1 MAGDDTPPLS
11 PRERS
16 KANLK
21 PAWQPGQSGNPAGR
35 PKGARSILQEDFFK
49 ALQRKFEE
57 NGEAVLDDMIRD
69 KPADFAKMIASLMS
83 KELTG
88 EDGTALFP
96 ASVDWNV
103 RKPSN

>member
-1 MAGDDTPPLS
+1 MAGDDTPQKHRGLMP
-11 PRERS
+11 PW
-16 KANLK
+16 K
-21 PAWQPGQSGNPAGR
+21 PGQSGNPAGR

-57 NGEAVLDDMIRD
+57 NGEIVLDQMIRE

-88 EDGTALFP
+88 EDGAPLFP
-96 ASVDWNV
+96 QTVGWKRVGSGD
-103 RKPSN
+103 